1 MPNKVNFVES
11 VLFEAYAERIGKR
24 SAEELFRRVNRW
36 QELASEGVSL
46 WQAYDAAFRD
56 TRWDR
61 SRDTGGS
68 SRRQVGNRKRLSWI
82 GR

>member
-24 SAEELFRRVNRW
+24 SAEDLFRRVNRW
-36 QELASEGVSL
+36 QELASDGVSL
-46 WQAYDAAFRD
+46 WQAYDTAFRN

-61 SRDTGGS
+61 HREAGDGA
-68 SRRQVGNRKRLSWI
+68 RRQIGNRKVVGWI

>member
-1 MPNKVNFVES
+1 MDNAVDFTKS

-24 SAEELFRRVNRW
+24 SAEDLFRRVNRW
-36 QELASEGVSL
+36 QELAGGGMSL
-46 WQAYDAAFRD
+46 WVAYDAVFTD

-61 SRDTGGS
+61 NRDRDDA
-68 SRRQVGNRKRLSWI
+68 RRQVGNRKSLPWL

>member
-1 MPNKVNFVES
+1 MNNAVDFTKS

-24 SAEELFRRVNRW
+24 SAEDLFRRLNRW
-36 QELASEGVSL
+36 QELAGSGKGL
-46 WQAYDAAFRD
+46 WEAYDAAFVD

-61 SRDTGGS
+61 NRDRDDA
-68 SRRQVGNRKRLSWI
+68 RRQVGNRRPLSWL